1 MAKRNI
7 NSMVEEINSK
17 KGNFS
22 AKDIL
27 NNKSSTYSREQFIK
41 DLSKLRGQYK
51 ARQKELEKF
60 NKEVSKTL
68 GLGDT
73 SNEKLIQNSKLEE
86 SKYYKTRMTIKLDSN
101 TPNNQILN
109 LWNSLSTTMFSS
121 TDKDDASVLAGEGGI
136 YHQQA
141 KFLNMFL
148 KDDEQIKTSKTYLSR
163 NTNKGIRQDILEG
176 YKKIQS
182 TLSNPLDIRFIKDF
196 WEAYEEFKSHLSSK
210 VNLKY
215 TDEEEGRRLL
225 KNFSQAYLASGFDKQ
240 ATIETMNSEDFK
252 ITRLDDLSKLKEA
265 IEKTK
270 GITQQSDKTQEEVN
284 NRIEQDKTS
293 DLLIQTEEQ
302 KRIKELE
309 QQLEEQMK
317 MNQSL
322 EARLKLLE
330 SIVLNSVVNQTSNK
344 SASIES
350 MISDFDTNPF
360 VKEEGKKAVI
370 EKPKT
375 KRKSSGRRK
384 KKTESSEGW
393 DFKW

>member
-1 MAKRNI
+1 MAKRNP
-7 NSMVEEINSK
+7 NSLVEEINSK

-60 NKEVSKTL
+60 NKEVSKAL
-68 GLGDT
+68 GLGKT
-73 SNEKLIQNSKLEE
+73 PNEKLIQNSKLEE
-86 SKYYKTRMTIKLDSN
+86 SKYYKTRMEMKLDDN
-101 TPNNQILN
+101 TPNNQLLN
-109 LWNSLSTTMFSS
+109 LWNSLSSTMFSS

-141 KFLNMFL
+141 KFLNLFL
-148 KDDEQIKTSKTYLSR
+148 KDDEQIKTNKTYLSR

-196 WEAYEEFKSHLSSK
+196 WEAYEEFKTHLGSK
-210 VNLKY
+210 VNLTY
-215 TDEEEGRRLL
+215 TDDEEGRRLL

-240 ATIETMNSEDFK
+240 ATIETMNREDFK
-252 ITRLDDLSKLKEA
+252 ITRLDDISKLKEA
-265 IEKTK
+265 IEKAK
-270 GITQQSDKTQEEVN
+270 GITQQSDKTQEETN

-293 DLLIQTEEQ
+293 DLLIQTDEQ

-309 QQLEEQMK
+309 QQLEEERK
-317 MNQSL
+317 KNQDMES
-322 EARLKLLE
+322 RLKLLE
-330 SIVLNSVVNQTSNK
+330 SIVLNSVVNHTSNK

-350 MISDFDTNPF
+350 MISDFETNPF
-360 VKEEGKKAVI
+360 IKEDKKAVI
-370 EKPKT
+370 EKPK
-375 KRKSSGRRK
+375 KKSSGRRK

>member
-1 MAKRNI
+1 MAKRNT
-7 NSMVEEINSK
+7 NALVEEINSK

-22 AKDIL
+22 ASDIL

-51 ARQKELEKF
+51 SRQKELEKF
-60 NKEVSKTL
+60 NKEVSQTL

-73 SNEKLIQNSKLEE
+73 PNEKLIQNSKLEE
-86 SKYYKTRMTIKLDSN
+86 SKYYKVRMTMKLDDK
-101 TPNNQILN
+101 TPNNQLLN
-109 LWNSLSTTMFSS
+109 LWNTLSSTMFSPEG
-121 TDKDDASVLAGEGGI
+121 KDDASVLAGEGGI

-148 KDDEQIKTSKTYLSR
+148 KDDEQIKTNKTYLSR

-196 WEAYEEFKSHLSSK
+196 WEAYEEFKTHLSSK
-210 VNLKY
+210 VNLTY
-215 TDEEEGRRLL
+215 TDDEEGRRLL

-252 ITRLDDLSKLKEA
+252 ITKLDDIEKLKES
-265 IEKTK
+265 IEKAK
-270 GITQQSDKTQEEVN
+270 GITQQSDKTQEETN

-293 DLLIQTEEQ
+293 DTLIQTEEQ

-309 QQLEEQMK
+309 KQLEEQMK

-322 EARLKLLE
+322 EARLKQLE
-330 SIVLNSVVNQTSNK
+330 SLVFNSVVNQTSNK

-350 MISDFDTNPF
+350 MISDFETNPF
-360 VKEEGKKAVI
+360 IKEDKKAVI
-370 EKPKT
+370 EKPK
-375 KRKSSGRRK
+375 KKSSGRRK

>member
-1 MAKRNI
+1 MAKRNK
-7 NSMVEEINSK
+7 NALVEEINSK

-22 AKDIL
+22 ASDIL

-51 ARQKELEKF
+51 SRQKELEKF
-60 NKEVSKTL
+60 NKEVSETL

-73 SNEKLIQNSKLEE
+73 PNEKLIQNSKLEE
-86 SKYYKTRMTIKLDSN
+86 SKNYKTRMTMKLDDN
-101 TPNNQILN
+101 TPTNQLLN

-141 KFLNMFL
+141 KFLNLFL
-148 KDDEQIKTSKTYLSR
+148 KDDEQIKTNKTYLSR

-196 WEAYEEFKSHLSSK
+196 WEAYEEFKTHLSSK
-210 VNLKY
+210 VNLTY
-215 TDEEEGRRLL
+215 TDDEEGRRLL
-225 KNFSQAYLASGFDKQ
+225 KNFSQAYLTSGFDKQ

-252 ITRLDDLSKLKEA
+252 ITRLDDISKLKEA
-265 IEKTK
+265 IEKAK
-270 GITQQSDKTQEEVN
+270 GITQQSDKTQEDTN

-293 DLLIQTEEQ
+293 DTLIQTEEQ

-309 QQLEEQMK
+309 QQLEEQRK

-322 EARLKLLE
+322 EARLKQLE
-330 SIVLNSVVNQTSNK
+330 SLVFNSVVNQTSNK

-350 MISDFDTNPF
+350 MISDFETNPF
-360 VKEEGKKAVI
+360 IKEDKKEVI
-370 EKPKT
+370 EKPK
-375 KRKSSGRRK
+375 KKSSGRRK

>member
-7 NSMVEEINSK
+7 NSLVEEINSK

-27 NNKSSTYSREQFIK
+27 NNKSSTYSREQFIN

-68 GLGDT
+68 GLGIT
-73 SNEKLIQNSKLEE
+73 PNEKLIQNSKLEE
-86 SKYYKTRMTIKLDSN
+86 SKYYKVRMTMKLDDK
-101 TPNNQILN
+101 TPNNQLLN
-109 LWNSLSTTMFSS
+109 LWNSLSSTMFSPEG
-121 TDKDDASVLAGEGGI
+121 KDDASVLAGEGGI

-148 KDDEQIKTSKTYLSR
+148 KDDEQIKTNKTYLSR
-163 NTNKGIRQDILEG
+163 NTNKGIRQDIING

-215 TDEEEGRRLL
+215 TDDEEGRRLL

-252 ITRLDDLSKLKEA
+252 ITKLDDISKLKEA
-265 IEKTK
+265 IEKAK
-270 GITQQSDKTQEEVN
+270 GITQQSDKTQEETN

-293 DLLIQTEEQ
+293 DLLIQTDEQ

-350 MISDFDTNPF
+350 MISDFETNPF
-360 VKEEGKKAVI
+360 IKEDKKAVI
-370 EKPKT
+370 EKPK
-375 KRKSSGRRK
+375 KKSSGRRK